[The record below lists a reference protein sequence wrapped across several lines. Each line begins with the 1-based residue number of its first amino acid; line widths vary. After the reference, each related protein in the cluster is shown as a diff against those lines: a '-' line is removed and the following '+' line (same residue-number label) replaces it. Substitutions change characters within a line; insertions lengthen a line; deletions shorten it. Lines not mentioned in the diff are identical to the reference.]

1 MKRGEGI
8 VRGEGV
14 ELCRHVWR
22 GCVGKGRCM
31 FGEEGEGEK
40 RAWVLEIKLTSI
52 PIREVGALSSV
63 SAFG

>member
-1 MKRGEGI
+1 MGEG
-8 VRGEGV
+8 G
-14 ELCRHVWR
+14 
-22 GCVGKGRCM
+22 CM

-52 PIREVGALSSV
+52 PKREVGALSSV